1 MTDRDAGGGSGARHL
16 ARVDAGLRTLVEGHP
31 DYDPRAALSEL
42 PPMDPFGVLVFQVI
56 GQQISI
62 PATRTILGRV
72 MERFGGRLPTPTA
85 VLATDAG
92 VLRDAGVSARKAAT
106 IRALAQVVTDMHL
119 DEAALAGMTDEEI
132 EGALTK
138 VPGIGTWT
146 VQGFLVIALGR
157 PDAFPARDLGIRR
170 AIRDLYDLDHLPTED
185 EARARAEAWRP
196 HRALAASYLIDWDAE
211 RQRRNRAPRGRS
223 TRPQ

>member
-1 MTDRDAGGGSGARHL
+1 
-16 ARVDAGLRTLVEGHP
+16 
-31 DYDPRAALSEL
+31 
-42 PPMDPFGVLVFQVI
+42 MDPFGVLVFQVI

-62 PATRTILGRV
+62 PATQTILGRV
-72 MERFGGRLPTPTA
+72 MDRFGGRLPTPAA

-92 VLRDAGVSARKAAT
+92 VLRDAGVSVRKAAT

-119 DEAALAGMTDEEI
+119 DEAALARMTDEEI

-146 VQGFLVIALGR
+146 VQGFLVIALDR
-157 PDAFPARDLGIRR
+157 PDAFPAGDLGIRR
-170 AIRDLYDLDHLPTED
+170 AIRDLYDLDHLPTGD

-196 HRALAASYLIDWDAE
+196 HRALAASCLIDWDAE
-211 RQRRNRAPRGRS
+211 RQRRNRAPGGRS
-223 TRPQ
+223 SPRQ